1 MKGRYP
7 HFSESRGKQD
17 LEGLSHGPGA
27 VRAETWLCVSLASEL
42 TLFFRLLICLLQ
54 RKGGKEPLW
63 RYSKCII
70 YELCADTHV
79 HTRRCMLAY
88 VSPSSKWTLSRSMV
102 AYKPHCFVHQVLLAP
117 EPHTDFFFPFL
128 AAFVAHRVPRPGI
141 RSEPQLQSMLQ
152 QYRILYSGGPGIE
165 RVSWCSRDTT
175 DPVATQWEHHTW
187 CLDHGQRCH
196 TRGG

>member
-1 MKGRYP
+1 MCLFGFRAHIIFLPP
-7 HFSESRGKQD
+7 H
-17 LEGLSHGPGA
+17 LSPPEERRK
-27 VRAETWLCVSLASEL
+27 RA
-42 TLFFRLLICLLQ
+42 TLKIFQ
-54 RKGGKEPLW
+54 
-63 RYSKCII
+63 I
-70 YELCADTHV
+70 YHLRIVCRHTHV

-175 DPVATQWEHHTW
+175 DPVATQWEHHT
-187 CLDHGQRCH
+187 
-196 TRGG
+196 